1 MDPATQSF
9 LVWALSF
16 LPPPWNVYAASAIG
30 CAGILSMVAS
40 GISAGVK
47 PPSAEAPN
55 WLRVTYK
62 VVTWP
67 ALNLRWAQNAVV
79 PGMPPAVQAA
89 AKEAAKIAASMPEK
103 TVVVGVSP
111 SGATVIA
118 TKELP

>member
-40 GISAGVK
+40 GISASVK
-47 PPSAEAPN
+47 PPSAEAPK
-55 WLRVTYK
+55 WLRIAYK
-62 VVTWP
+62 VATWP
-67 ALNLRWAQNAVV
+67 ALNLSWARNAVV

-103 TVVVGVSP
+103 TVVAATGP
-111 SGATVIA
+111 TVIA
-118 TKELP
+118 VAK